1 MNAFLRGFCSIF
13 SWMDCFHNL
22 SPKERVDEILDDFY
36 LDHPEFERDDLKAL
50 QNDFEQVSKTSTRG
64 LLVKD
69 WCRDPRG

>member
-1 MNAFLRGFCSIF
+1 MNAFLRGFRSIF

-50 QNDFEQVSKTSTRG
+50 QKDFEQVF
-64 LLVKD
+64 KD
-69 WCRDPRG
+69 FDQR